1 MKKNKMVLA
10 VGLALSGLMVTQIVV
25 EAGITGVSLGTGAP
39 PPTLGGWTMTAFPA
53 DTVNPVFPASN
64 ADVTAVPGP
73 GGGLT
78 FSQALTHDIAGNVN
92 TGWATWSHGYAG
104 DVYDTI
110 DSADPTSVTLGL
122 PAATHAFYL
131 YVEPTPYSSF
141 TITATAQDGTGISQT
156 VFGGGGAAGFGF
168 YTSGLDFLTSITIT
182 GLNSAYT
189 DSGLNTD
196 FAIGEFGISAVPE
209 PSTVI
214 AGALML
220 LPFGLQGMRCLR
232 NRKPVSGN

>member
-39 PPTLGGWTMTAFPA
+39 PLTLGGWTMTAFPA
-53 DTVNPVFPASN
+53 DTVNPVYQASN

-131 YVEPTPYSSF
+131 YVEPAPYDWY
-141 TITATAQDGTGISQT
+141 TITATAQDGTGFSQT
-156 VFGGGGAAGFGF
+156 VFGGGGATGFGF
-168 YTSGLDFLTSITIT
+168 YGASGADVLTSITI
-182 GLNSAYT
+182 
-189 DSGLNTD
+189 SGLNTD

-209 PSTVI
+209 PSTMI

-232 NRKPVSGN
+232 NRKQVSGN

>member
-39 PPTLGGWTMTAFPA
+39 PLTLGGWTMTAFPA
-53 DTVNPVFPASN
+53 DTVNPVYQASN

-110 DSADPTSVTLGL
+110 GYPVPTSVTLGL
-122 PAATHAFYL
+122 PAETRAFYL
-131 YVEPTPYSSF
+131 YVEPTAYASY
-141 TITATAQDGTGISQT
+141 TITATAQDGTSLSQL
-156 VFGGGGAAGFGF
+156 VDGMGGASGFGF
-168 YTSGLDFLTSITIT
+168 YTSGLDLLKFITIR
-182 GLNSAYT
+182 GL
-189 DSGLNTD
+189 DTD